1 MKKNKIKIRKGLIL
15 FLGTVFVLFMAVS
28 YWAEECTETTLSH
41 IENYETIEYKDE
53 DNSSVEHWGEGYITL
68 NRLGASFPDPQST
81 NMASWINALTANDFD
96 GDGDDDFI
104 ASASQYNNVL
114 AFCNNKGTVDEN
126 GKWMFEITHWIDGC
140 EGYDD
145 QTPKK
150 GVGGAALD
158 TYNKH
163 VGLTSGDYDNDGDI
177 DFFFIVGKD
186 NSPWT
191 PVRIWLY
198 ENHLADEGVMY
209 FTQTDMTSEW
219 RWSIGGI
226 PMTSTMMESIDF
238 DKDGDIDILVGNGDG
253 EVMLLRNN
261 GTGEMNSNTFTLES
275 TPLMDS
281 GFSNHGIT
289 TLSVADFD
297 LDGDLDIFAG
307 CYSSDELRYFVNNG
321 SDVFSLKEVYKDPD
335 GGIDDDDYDGGAAV
349 SICADFDNDGDP
361 DVMIGTDYHYYDG
374 GICYFF
380 RNRNGDY
387 DPEDP
392 NEMHFKSK
400 KIFDMRDDPNV
411 WHYDF
416 DCGDALD
423 YDGDGDIDFLMADG
437 NHTET
442 YYVMTNELA
451 NVYNL
456 NGIAVS
462 LDTVDNLDPE
472 LYSITRVKINQVD
485 ERTIGGSDPD
495 LSIEYYFSNDGGLNW
510 EHYDTHQG
518 SNIKSYS
525 NLPSHS
531 FKHYGTDLRW
541 KAVFSAA
548 EDEMEDFDNASFETP
563 VIDYLEFEY
572 TYVDRREYSRTFIA
586 TTVTGDENTRE
597 KYLIGGSFYFPG
609 WQGHLRSYNIT
620 DMEAVSTD
628 YSYLRTISRSDPNS
642 PSGRTLEVSGV
653 TIEWDAG
660 KILDTTN
667 ANRRTIYTAI
677 PSTSSL
683 VRIEFHSNNLAAL
696 EPLLQDYNGDNE
708 GLIDFVRGKRRDWKL
723 GDINHSNPAVVGPPD
738 DNASEKGSGY
748 NLFKAAWEDRDK
760 VLFVGTNDGML
771 HCFDVTT
778 GEELWAFIPYN
789 LLRSLRKMWPVNETE
804 GTRYF
809 RRQPYVDGSPV
820 VEDVY
825 IDANNDGS
833 KEWRTI
839 LVCGQGPGTGSTVDG
854 YPNCYFALDVTDI
867 SNPHPLWEV
876 SHETMGETWST
887 PAIGKIVKDGDD
899 TWVAFMGSGYDNV
912 EDRRTG
918 NVFYAVDLSSGEIF
932 WSFDTGEVDTAKK
945 QGWNITNTLP
955 GPPSVLD
962 IDGDGY
968 TDRMYIADLDGR
980 VWKVDTSIE
989 FEMININKAT
999 WNEEQIY
1006 EDPNNYPIIC
1016 KPEAWVNPVTGVS
1029 TPRVFF
1035 GTGGDDDA
1043 PADGVYSFI
1052 ALIDGSRPEV
1062 EWYMGDPDVLGLS
1075 DEKDRGDLDAGAKVW
1090 SNPII
1095 ADFTVYFSTLTGSI
1109 EDVDPCANLQGS
1121 GKLYARYIQ
1130 AAAGSTIGGTA
1141 FTTASGPQES
1151 MDLVSKSRA
1160 PVTVGEK
1167 EKTADGV
1174 RKREIYTQEYD
1185 STIEKLEQPT
1195 GASLIVRSWREV
1207 YKIIK

>member
-1 MKKNKIKIRKGLIL
+1 MKKNKIKPFLIL

-28 YWAEECTETTLSH
+28 YWAEECTETIESH
-41 IENYETIEYKDE
+41 TENFETTEYKDE
-53 DNSSVEHWGEGYITL
+53 DISSVDHWGEGYITM
-68 NRLGASFPDPQST
+68 NKKGANFSIPLSSDMPT
-81 NMASWINALTANDFD
+81 WINSVTANDFD
-96 GDGDDDFI
+96 NDGWVDFI
-104 ASASQYNNVL
+104 GSSSSFSNVL
-114 AFCNNKGTVDEN
+114 AFVQNMGYQGDSFIGT
-126 GKWMFEITHWIDGC
+126 FEITSWIDGC
-140 EGYDD
+140 DGPDD
-145 QTPKK
+145 GGDPTAGVK
-150 GVGGAALD
+150 GSALD
-158 TYNKH
+158 TDGH
-163 VGLTSGDYDNDGDI
+163 CGLTSGDYDNDGDI
-177 DFFFIVGKD
+177 DFLFIASQQ
-186 NSPWT
+186 NSPYT
-191 PVRIWLY
+191 PKRIWLY
-198 ENHLADEGVMY
+198 ENHLVDEGVMY
-209 FTQTDMTSEW
+209 FTQTDLTSDW
-219 RWSIGGI
+219 TDDWKGIAWS
-226 PMTSTMMESIDF
+226 STMIVSLDF
-238 DKDGDIDILVGNGDG
+238 DSDGDIEVLTGNREGKVLLIRNRGTETIDSNTFFIESLPVIETDWSGRGVSTLSVEDFNGDGFFDIVVGSVSYPELRYYRNNQSDVFNLYATFQDDNGNTHDDEFDGAATVSIAQDFDMDGDIDLMIGTDNWNYNPGEDIGGMCFFFRNTNGEFTSSLVYDNRPT
-253 EVMLLRNN
+253 VY
-261 GTGEMNSNTFTLES
+261 
-275 TPLMDS
+275 
-281 GFSNHGIT
+281 
-289 TLSVADFD
+289 DFD
-297 LDGDLDIFAG
+297 LGASLD
-307 CYSSDELRYFVNNG
+307 Y
-321 SDVFSLKEVYKDPD
+321 
-335 GGIDDDDYDGGAAV
+335 
-349 SICADFDNDGDP
+349 DNDGD
-361 DVMIGTDYHYYDG
+361 
-374 GICYFF
+374 
-380 RNRNGDY
+380 
-387 DPEDP
+387 E
-392 NEMHFKSK
+392 
-400 KIFDMRDDPNV
+400 
-411 WHYDF
+411 
-416 DCGDALD
+416 
-423 YDGDGDIDFLMADG
+423 DFLMADG

-442 YYVMTNELA
+442 YYLFVNELA
-451 NVYNL
+451 DVYNL
-456 NGIAVS
+456 EGTAVS
-462 LDTVDNLDPE
+462 LDIAPDLDSS
-472 LYSITRVKINQVD
+472 LYSITKMRIKQVD

-510 EHYDTHQG
+510 EHYVTHQG
-518 SNIKSYS
+518 SNIKSYTD
-525 NLPSHS
+525 LPFHS

-660 KILDTTN
+660 EILDTTN

-677 PSTSSL
+677 QGSSSL
-683 VRIEFHSNNLAAL
+683 VRIEFHSDNLAAL

-708 GLIDFVRGKRRDWKL
+708 GLIDFVRGERRDWKL

-738 DNASEKGSGY
+738 DNASEKGPGY
-748 NLFKAAWEDRDK
+748 NLFKAAWEDREK
-760 VLFVGTNDGML
+760 VLYVGANDGMI
-771 HCFDVTT
+771 HCFDVET

-789 LLRSLRKMWPVNETE
+789 LLRSLRKMWPVNEAE

-825 IDANNDGS
+825 IDANDDGT

-839 LVCGQGPGTGSTVDG
+839 LVCGQGPGTGSTADG
-854 YPNCYFALDVTDI
+854 YPNCYFALDVTDV

-887 PAIGKIVKDGDD
+887 PAIGKIVKEGDD
-899 TWVAFMGSGYDNV
+899 SWVAFMGSGYDNV

-932 WSFDTGEVDTAKK
+932 WSFDTGEVDTARR

-955 GPPSVLD
+955 GPPSALD

-968 TDRMYIADLDGR
+968 TDRVYIADLDGR

-999 WNEEQIY
+999 WDEEQIY

-1016 KPEAWVNPVTGVS
+1016 KPEAWVNPVTGIS

-1043 PADGVYSFI
+1043 PSDGMYSFI
-1052 ALIDGSRPEV
+1052 ALMDGSKPEV
-1062 EWYMGDPDVLGLS
+1062 EWYMGDPAVLGLS
-1075 DEKDRGDLDAGAKVW
+1075 DDKDRGDLDAGAKVW
-1090 SNPII
+1090 ANPII

-1141 FTTASGPQES
+1141 FTTATGPQES

-1174 RKREIYTQEYD
+1174 RKREIFTQEYD

-1195 GASLIVRSWREV
+1195 GASLLVRSWREV